1 LLSRSIMR
9 QKHVGDLA
17 IVDDEDEDQLPLGI
31 IADRDIVIEVLGNDR
46 DPAVTKVHEVLR
58 IPVVVAYE
66 TEDTSQAVERM
77 RTHGVRRLPVL
88 GARRK
93 VVGIISL
100 DDLIKQLAADANL
113 LSDIV
118 VREQSHEHRTRK

>member
-1 LLSRSIMR
+1 MLPRSIMR

-100 DDLIKQLAADANL
+100 DDLITQLAADANL

>member
-1 LLSRSIMR
+1 LLPRSIMR

-31 IADRDIVIEVLGNDR
+31 ITDRDIVVEVLGNDR
-46 DPAVTKVHEVLR
+46 DPTVTKVHEVLR
-58 IPVVVAYE
+58 IPIVVAYE

>member
-1 LLSRSIMR
+1 M
-9 QKHVGDLA
+9 
-17 IVDDEDEDQLPLGI
+17 
-31 IADRDIVIEVLGNDR
+31 
-46 DPAVTKVHEVLR
+46 
-58 IPVVVAYE
+58 PVVVAYE